1 MLTTA
6 PVQTTTCDVECRLQ
20 AAARAFNANRWIL
33 CDSKVS
39 IAQKLEYFDR
49 VISPIACFA
58 AGHRTIYR
66 NDLRSMD
73 VAYRRLLRSVV
84 GPPRNMDWALPWH
97 EILHIWN
104 ERVRAFT
111 SQTGSKSWSEICLR
125 HHWNLAQYFATL
137 PGHRWIKRVFSLAT
151 TGAQTQWPP
160 KIFLGYFDYKFL
172 PLEKF
177 TFMGGLCN

>member
-1 MLTTA
+1 M
-6 PVQTTTCDVECRLQ
+6 P
-20 AAARAFNANRWIL
+20 
-33 CDSKVS
+33 KVS

-137 PGHRWIKRVFSLAT
+137 PEHRWIKRVLAWQPQ
-151 TGAQTQWPP
+151 GHRRSGRP
-160 KIFLGYFDYKFL
+160 KYSWDTLITNFCRWKNLPSWEVSAIDVELWRSNLPEFLEFCK
-172 PLEKF
+172 
-177 TFMGGLCN
+177 C